1 MTYIASVCSER
12 PLESRGSYLLFFCQS
27 DKPGVGGVGGFSL
40 TVLFRCRLALRAE
53 VLLVSSIKQSV
64 MLAVEN
70 RFKTGLVS
78 EVKRPRSEF
87 S

>member
-1 MTYIASVCSER
+1 M
-12 PLESRGSYLLFFCQS
+12 
-27 DKPGVGGVGGFSL
+27 GGFSL

-70 RFKTGLVS
+70 RFKTGLAS